1 MLLHGVTSNPVITG
15 SSVHNQRIERL
26 WSDTYRCVLSLF
38 YYLEDNDKL
47 DPVSDVDLYCL
58 HRVYV
63 SKINLALRFFAEGWN
78 SHAMTTEY
86 SMTPAQMFTAGTLM
100 AGRSME
106 LSSDFE
112 ENITS
117 DLGPPSVLVLTTN
130 CPLDSRQTEELN
142 RLIANADKD
151 DEYTYIVKLYL
162 LTFTQMEI

>member
-26 WSDTYRCVLSLF
+26 WRDTYRCVLSLF
-38 YYLEDNDKL
+38 YQLFYYLEDDDKL

-63 SKINLALRFFAEGWN
+63 SKINLALCFFAEGWN
-78 SHAMTTEY
+78 SHAMTTEH

-106 LSSDFE
+106 LSSDIE

-117 DLGPPSVLVLTTN
+117 DLGPPSVLVPTTN
-130 CPLDSRQTEELN
+130 YQLSSGL
-142 RLIANADKD
+142 NADRRT
-151 DEYTYIVKLYL
+151 EQTNC
-162 LTFTQMEI
+162 